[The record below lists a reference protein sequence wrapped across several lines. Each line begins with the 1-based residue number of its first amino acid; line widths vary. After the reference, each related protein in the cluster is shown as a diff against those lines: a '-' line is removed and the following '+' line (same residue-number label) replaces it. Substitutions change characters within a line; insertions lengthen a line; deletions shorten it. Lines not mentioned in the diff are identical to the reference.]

1 MNFPIIQ
8 VELYEAI
15 KRHDITAAEIVCS
28 RAKSNINFSDTLIFV
43 VENNMDAM
51 FNMLKRYGAPFEF
64 YSEFSLDLISVIDCY
79 NQTKFWP
86 IYKFIKCWNQ
96 KKYDRSS
103 ECYPN
108 FVACFSWDI
117 P

>member
-1 MNFPIIQ
+1 MNFPIIY

-15 KRHDITAAEIVCS
+15 KRYDIKAAETVRS
-28 RAKSNINFSDTLIFV
+28 RAKGNIKFSDTLIFV

-51 FNMLKRYGAPFEF
+51 FNMLKRYGAPFDF
-64 YSEFSLDLISVIDCY
+64 YSEFGLDLISIIDFY

-86 IYKFIKCWNQ
+86 ICKFIKCWNQ
-96 KKYDRSS
+96 KKYDKSN

-108 FVACFSWDI
+108 FAACFS
-117 P
+117 